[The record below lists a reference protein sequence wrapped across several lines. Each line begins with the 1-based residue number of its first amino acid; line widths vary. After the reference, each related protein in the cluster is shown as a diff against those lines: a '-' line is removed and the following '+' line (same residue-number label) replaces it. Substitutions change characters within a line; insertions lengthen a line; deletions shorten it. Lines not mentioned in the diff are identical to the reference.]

1 MTQRVLACATGKM
14 KLFMKWGRLWKELVM
29 REFVFRHVKF
39 QMSIGHPSGE
49 IKLAGECKSGV

>member
-1 MTQRVLACATGKM
+1 
-14 KLFMKWGRLWKELVM
+14 M